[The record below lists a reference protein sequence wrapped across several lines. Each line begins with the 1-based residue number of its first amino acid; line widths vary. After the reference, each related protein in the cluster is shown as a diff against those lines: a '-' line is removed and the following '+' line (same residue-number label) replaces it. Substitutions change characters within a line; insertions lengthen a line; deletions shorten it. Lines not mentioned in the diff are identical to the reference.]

1 MEGVDIDTR
10 NPRSAGGDQ
19 KNLLYFPRNAGLLLT
34 NMPIL
39 YIMENEKDDIQKT
52 KLNDNGTLCT
62 GQKDSLKDSVLS
74 KEYPRQMSIIYNREQ
89 ENKTMKTSKKPQ
101 TAIDKPTD
109 LVYNTTMLNKTTT
122 TKENEMKDT
131 ITRLQTYQGNLVH
144 VTSVNKFWNEATV
157 YFVSPEGKQPMGCFK
172 VGLPRLKKL
181 GQKV

>member
-1 MEGVDIDTR
+1 
-10 NPRSAGGDQ
+10 
-19 KNLLYFPRNAGLLLT
+19 
-34 NMPIL
+34 
-39 YIMENEKDDIQKT
+39 MENENEDSQKT
-52 KLNDNGTLCT
+52 KLSENGMLCI
-62 GQKDSLKDSVLS
+62 GQKDSQKDSVLS
-74 KEYPRQMSIIYNREQ
+74 KEYPCQMSIIYIDSKGTRPMRDMKKTL
-89 ENKTMKTSKKPQ
+89 ENSLIT
-101 TAIDKPTD
+101 IDKSTD
-109 LVYNTTMLNKTTT
+109 LVYNTDMKNNNTT